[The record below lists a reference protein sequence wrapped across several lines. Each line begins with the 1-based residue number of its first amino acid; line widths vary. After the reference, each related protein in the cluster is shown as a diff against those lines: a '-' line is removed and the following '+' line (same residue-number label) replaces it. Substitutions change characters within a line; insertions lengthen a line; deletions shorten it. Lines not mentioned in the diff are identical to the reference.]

1 MSATLTEELVIGGER
16 LPAAE
21 GRTFEVLN
29 PASAGPLATVAEAG
43 VEDVNRAVAAAAAA
57 YETWGALSPV
67 TRGRTMH
74 RFANVVADYPPPSDY
89 RFGPDGY
96 AQHMTDAP
104 YPNTPRHEVML
115 HVALGDHQV
124 APVSADVE
132 ARTIG
137 ARLLRRPAEEAG
149 RNADV
154 EPHYG
159 IRTIEQFPGKDST
172 LVIWDS
178 GEPIPPTTN
187 TSPTEGQDPHEFP
200 RRTKAARA
208 MKSAFLSIDSRVL
221 DTCNGAP
228 CRTDSYT
235 PPSG

>member
-1 MSATLTEELVIGGER
+1 STLLTRSTDFGTGQPPTEGEIEYAWPLYTSYPNEDER
-16 LPAAE
+16 QLNFALMQLLWDRAE
-21 GRTFEVLN
+21 
-29 PASAGPLATVAEAG
+29 
-43 VEDVNRAVAAAAAA
+43 
-57 YETWGALSPV
+57 
-67 TRGRTMH
+67 
-74 RFANVVADYPPPSDY
+74 
-89 RFGPDGY
+89 PDGY

-187 TSPTEGQDPHEFP
+187 TSPT
-200 RRTKAARA
+200 
-208 MKSAFLSIDSRVL
+208 
-221 DTCNGAP
+221 
-228 CRTDSYT
+228 
-235 PPSG
+235 